1 MSAPITLTEAS
12 FTAEVL
18 EADLPV
24 VVDFGAPWC
33 QPCRAIEPAMRELA
47 AEYQGRLVVGAVN
60 VDDAPELAARYG
72 ITGMPTLV
80 FFQDGREIG
89 RLRGAAPK
97 AKLQEAFEA
106 ALATSSTTSA

>member
-1 MSAPITLTEAS
+1 MSAPITLNEAT
-12 FTAEVL
+12 FAAQVLDAE
-18 EADLPV
+18 LPV

-47 AEYQGRLVVGAVN
+47 GEYEGRLVVGAVN
-60 VDDAPELAARYG
+60 VDEAPELAARYG

-80 FFQDGREIG
+80 FFQGGREVG

-106 ALATSSTTSA
+106 ILATNPTAPA

>member
-1 MSAPITLTEAS
+1 MSAPIILTEAS

-60 VDDAPELAARYG
+60 VDDAPELATRYG

-80 FFQDGREIG
+80 FFQGGREVG

-106 ALATSSTTSA
+106 ALATATTAA